1 MIAESKSLKKSTAEL
16 KFISCFL
23 RKQKK
28 AQGSQVFLRK
38 TFSQAAF
45 KQASVVCLFSP
56 KQNRVCTF
64 RKLPRTTQDIWIQ
77 IICWTLV
84 PSTLFKHDSV
94 GPESSLKS
102 LHYEFKDAQWC
113 IFYNTC
119 ALISSKQQS
128 DHFILGFHLGLLKLR
143 FFDRGWSGALSSKKP
158 NEIVSPAQLRGVST
172 PGRQVLSLGFCYQ
185 HHLWQV
191 VPPSSKEML
200 QLAASTAVAS
210 FWFQGS
216 KFCKTFC

>member
-1 MIAESKSLKKSTAEL
+1 MLKCPQIISAAFQNPEVIVESKSLKKSTAEL

-38 TFSQAAF
+38 TFSQAVF

-77 IICWTLV
+77 IIYWTLV
-84 PSTLFKHDSV
+84 PSTLFKHGPV

-102 LHYEFKDAQWC
+102 LHHDVKDAQWC

-119 ALISSKQQS
+119 ALISSKKES
-128 DHFILGFHLGLLKLR
+128 DHFILGFTR
-143 FFDRGWSGALSSKKP
+143 IYW
-158 NEIVSPAQLRGVST
+158 V
-172 PGRQVLSLGFCYQ
+172 
-185 HHLWQV
+185 
-191 VPPSSKEML
+191 
-200 QLAASTAVAS
+200 
-210 FWFQGS
+210 
-216 KFCKTFC
+216 